1 MRWNEWDGLLFQ
13 VVYINLSS
21 RWCLVVT
28 TWRVPG
34 VSVVRRMIK
43 EVEESKEHPMKGVVG
58 SLTEENLV
66 NLQLQEPTWGSLEP
80 SIDEL
85 GQCPWKRCNFFCYP
99 PCPSCHFTAFHFISL
114 HFISLH
120 FTSPHFTS
128 LHFTS
133 PHFTSLHLTSLHFPT
148 LYSYAF

>member
-1 MRWNEWDGLLFQ
+1 M
-13 VVYINLSS
+13 
-21 RWCLVVT
+21 
-28 TWRVPG
+28 
-34 VSVVRRMIK
+34 RRMIK

-133 PHFTSLHLTSLHFPT
+133 LLFIHMLSNNLHNAMLKQSIHVMTKVSVLQTFMNG
-148 LYSYAF
+148 SFSKKDMRS